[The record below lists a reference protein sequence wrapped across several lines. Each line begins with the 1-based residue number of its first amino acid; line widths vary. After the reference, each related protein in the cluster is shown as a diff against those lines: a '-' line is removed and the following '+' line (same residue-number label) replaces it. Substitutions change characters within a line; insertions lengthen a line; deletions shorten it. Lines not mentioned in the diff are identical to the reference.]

1 METLFNALF
10 IPYLFDWSRA
20 QGNQP
25 IKWPKIKDE
34 SQSECIRSLD
44 SRPIRILTIRIVH
57 TTRGRA
63 WH

>member
-20 QGNQP
+20 QGNNQ
-25 IKWPKIKDE
+25 IKWSKIKDE

-44 SRPIRILTIRIVH
+44 SRPIRILTN
-57 TTRGRA
+57 TRNAGTLGTSRC
-63 WH
+63 